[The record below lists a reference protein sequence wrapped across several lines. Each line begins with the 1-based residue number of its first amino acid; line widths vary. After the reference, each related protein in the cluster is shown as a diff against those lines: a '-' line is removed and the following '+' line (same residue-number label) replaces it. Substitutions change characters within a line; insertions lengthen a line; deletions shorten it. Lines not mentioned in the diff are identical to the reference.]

1 MTNSSAL
8 PKSVAE
14 VSAALEKYGYLADQ
28 GLATVIFLA
37 LTLNRPLLLEG
48 ESGVGKTEVANVI
61 SQWTGGKLIRLACY
75 EGITSDQALY
85 EWDYARQILQARII
99 EIGSNGL
106 DVEDL
111 YSEKFLVRRPLLQA
125 IDHANEVPPVLLV
138 DEIDRADDEFEA
150 FLLEILADSSVTIP
164 EIGTLKAKVPPIVVL
179 TSNRTR
185 DLHDALKRRCLY
197 HWIDHPN
204 VEREIAIVRLRAPEV
219 SPALAQQVAEVV
231 EVLRT
236 RNLSKPPGVAET
248 IDWAKA
254 LWALGAQKITPDL
267 ATATAGAVLK
277 YHEDNEM
284 INDEGFES
292 LLAQAGE
299 RSVSR

>member
-1 MTNSSAL
+1 MTNSPVL
-8 PKSVAE
+8 PRSVSE

-37 LTLNRPLLLEG
+37 ITLNRPLLLEG

-75 EGITSDQALY
+75 EGITADQALY

-99 EIGSNGL
+99 ENGTDHL
-106 DVEDL
+106 DVDDL
-111 YSEKFLVRRPLLQA
+111 YSEKFLIRRPLLQA
-125 IDHANEVPPVLLV
+125 IDHANAVPPVLLI

-150 FLLEILADSSVTIP
+150 FLLEILSDSSVTIP

-254 LWALGAQKITPDL
+254 LCALGAQKMTPDL

-284 INDEGFES
+284 INEEGFES